1 MKDIK
6 FISHLRMMDEVSN
19 KWLFQ
24 SNEEHSKGVA
34 KLAASFAQKV
44 GFEDWGMVMGLLH
57 DKGKEQEGFQRYIRK
72 VSGFMPEIKNAE
84 RTPHAYVGALLAKRL
99 YPKSFPLL
107 SMPIMAHH
115 AGLYD
120 FGDFM
125 EKMKAD
131 IPINIQCDNPADIEL
146 KIPKDKVLH
155 SQDMHHLVRVLY
167 SCLVDADFLDTEEFM
182 DKSRFE
188 SRKNQKSL
196 KELLPILDNYLD
208 NLSRSAE
215 ETELNKLRSSI
226 QSRCRACSVEA
237 PGFYS
242 LTVPTGGG
250 KTLSSL
256 VWAMNHAVKYEKD
269 RVIIAIP
276 YTSIIVQTAA
286 ILRKIFGAENVLE
299 HHSVFDAD
307 TALKSYGEDMDEMKL
322 RQRLATENWDYPIV
336 VTTNVQLFE
345 SMLSN
350 KPSACRKLHNIC
362 NSVLI
367 LDEVQML
374 PTEHLQPIVDA
385 LSAYQRLFNTSVLFT
400 TASQPVLYGN
410 HQGCNYT
417 VNLRGLSSVKEI
429 IPSEMCLHDKLRRV
443 NLRLEKNPVGYDE
456 LAERLTQYNK
466 VLCIVNTRRD
476 AQEVYSRLPKE
487 GCTYHLSRM
496 MCSVHIQKVIAEIK
510 SALMNP
516 EIKIVRVVATQLIEA
531 GVDIDFPVVF
541 RQESGLDSVLQAAG
555 RCNREGK
562 LGISNAY
569 VFSFNHPLPPGT
581 LSKSCNTL
589 KNMIGVTDWF
599 APDTMKDYF
608 IRLYANSSTFDK
620 VDVERR
626 MGIKELCFELVAE
639 EFRLIDNKG
648 MSVIVNYE
656 NSLDLIQKIKNEGI
670 SYNLMKKLSNYMVNL
685 REKDFMKLKKE
696 RLLEEVVEGIYLL
709 PDREQYDIN
718 TGLVTDNHWLEEILI
733 Q

>member
-1 MKDIK
+1 METPKY
-6 FISHLRMMDEVSN
+6 ISHLRKNDELSN
-19 KWLFQ
+19 KWIFQ

-34 KLAASFAQKV
+34 NLAASFAQKI
-44 GFEDWGMVMGLLH
+44 GFEDWGIVMGILH
-57 DKGKEQEGFQRYIRK
+57 DKGKEQEEFQRYIRK
-72 VSGFMPEIKNAE
+72 VSGYMPEIKNAV

-115 AGLYD
+115 AGLHD

-125 EKMKAD
+125 EKMKTD
-131 IPINIQCDNPADIEL
+131 IPVDIQCDDPSNVEL
-146 KIPKDKVLH
+146 KMPKDKVWH
-155 SQDMHHLVRVLY
+155 SRDMHHLVRVLY

-188 SRKNQKSL
+188 NRKNQKSL

-208 NLSRSAE
+208 NLSRNTE

-226 QSRCRACSVEA
+226 QSRCKECSEEA
-237 PGFYS
+237 LGFYS

-256 VWAMNHAVKYEKD
+256 VWAMNHAVKYGKD
-269 RVIIAIP
+269 RIIIAIP

-307 TALKSYGEDMDEMKL
+307 TSLKDYEEVMDEIKL

-350 KPSACRKLHNIC
+350 KPSTCRKLHNIC

-374 PTEHLQPIVDA
+374 PTEHLQPIVDS
-385 LSAYQRLFNTSVLFT
+385 LSAYGRLFNTSVLFT
-400 TASQPVLYGN
+400 TASQPVLSGN

-417 VNLRGLSSVKEI
+417 VNLKGLSSVKEI
-429 IPSEMCLHDKLRRV
+429 IPAEMCLHDKLHRV
-443 NLRLEKNPVGYDE
+443 NLHFDNHPIGYDD
-456 LAERLTQYNK
+456 LAEKLTQYDK
-466 VLCIVNTRRD
+466 VLCIVNTRHD

-496 MCSVHIQKVIAEIK
+496 MCSAHIQKVIAEIK
-510 SALMNP
+510 SALINP

-531 GVDIDFPVVF
+531 GVDIDFPIVF
-541 RQESGLDSVLQAAG
+541 RQEAGLDSVLQAAG

-562 LGISNAY
+562 LGVSDAY

-589 KNMIGVTDWF
+589 KNMIGITDWF

-620 VDVERR
+620 VDVEKR
-626 MGIKELCFELVAE
+626 MDIKELCFELVAE

-648 MSVIVNYE
+648 KSVIVNYD
-656 NSLDLIQKIKNEGI
+656 NSLDLVQKIKNEGI
-670 SYNLMKKLSNYMVNL
+670 TYNLMKKLSNYMVNL
-685 REKDFMKLKKE
+685 RERDIIKLLKE
-696 RLLEEVVEGIYLL
+696 EMIKEVLEGVYLLE
-709 PDREQYDIN
+709 DREQYDIN